1 VNAIAGSDDADREL
15 AALVALARERHGDGL
30 RALIL
35 FGSCLSPSLR
45 KPGSI
50 PDLFALV
57 DALPA
62 ALAAEAIGP
71 VACAVARALPP
82 VTIAM
87 RAPWRTDTAA
97 KLNLIEPATAR
108 AELRA
113 ARDLYLAGRFGKQT
127 RSLWTRDAECAREVD
142 ELLAAAAERIADTV
156 LDGLPAHCSVDRAV
170 EQCVA
175 ISYHAELRPES
186 TARIAATYR
195 AFAAEY
201 HERYRPLLVERASA
215 RGLRLDGDALTDDRA
230 TEHARA
236 DLRRYRVLIARS
248 RLRSAARWP
257 KQALVYRGWF
267 PYLLGKLRR
276 ARRT

>member
-1 VNAIAGSDDADREL
+1 MNAIADDAEREL
-15 AALVALARERHGDGL
+15 ADLVALARERLGDGL

-35 FGSCLSPSLR
+35 FGSCLSPSMR
-45 KPGSI
+45 KAGSI

-71 VACAVARALPP
+71 IACAVARALPP
-82 VTIAM
+82 ATIAM
-87 RAPWRTDTAA
+87 RVPWRTDTAA

-108 AELRA
+108 AELHA
-113 ARDLYLAGRFGKQT
+113 ARDLYLAGRFGKHT
-127 RSLWTRDAECAREVD
+127 RTLWVRDGECAREVD
-142 ELLAAAAERIADTV
+142 ELLATAAERIADSV
-156 LDGLPAHCSVDRAV
+156 LDGLPAHCSLDRAV
-170 EQCVA
+170 AQCVA

-186 TARIAATYR
+186 AARIAATYR
-195 AFAAEY
+195 AFAGEY
-201 HERYRPLLVERASA
+201 QARYRPLLVKRAHA
-215 RGLRLDGDALTDDRA
+215 RGIRLDGDVLVDDRA
-230 TEHARA
+230 PEHAHA
-236 DLRRYRVLIARS
+236 DRHRHRVLIARS

-276 ARRT
+276 ARTS

>member
-1 VNAIAGSDDADREL
+1 MNAIAGSDDSEREL

-35 FGSCLSPSLR
+35 FGSCLSPSMR

-71 VACAVARALPP
+71 IACAVARALPP

-87 RAPWRTDTAA
+87 RVPWRTDTVA
-97 KLNLIEPATAR
+97 KLNLIEPVTAR
-108 AELRA
+108 GELRA
-113 ARDLYLAGRFGKQT
+113 ARDLYLAGRFGKHT
-127 RSLWTRDAECAREVD
+127 RTLWVRDGECEREVD
-142 ELLAAAAERIADTV
+142 ELLAAAAERIADSV
-156 LDGLPAHCSVDRAV
+156 LDGLPAHCSLDRAV

-175 ISYHAELRPES
+175 LSYHAEVRPES
-186 TARIAATYR
+186 ATRIAATYR
-195 AFAAEY
+195 AFASEY
-201 HERYRPLLVERASA
+201 QARYRPLLALRAQA
-215 RGLRLDGDALTDDRA
+215 RGLRLDGDALVDDRA
-230 TEHARA
+230 PERTRA
-236 DLRRYRVLIARS
+236 ERRRYRLLLARS

-276 ARRT
+276 ARTS